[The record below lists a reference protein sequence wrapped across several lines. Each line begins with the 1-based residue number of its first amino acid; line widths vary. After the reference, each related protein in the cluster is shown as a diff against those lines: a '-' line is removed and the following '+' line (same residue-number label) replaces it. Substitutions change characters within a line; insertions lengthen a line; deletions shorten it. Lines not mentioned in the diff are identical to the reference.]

1 MLRILGIVSTHLRPS
16 LGPPI
21 CRFAALTLALA
32 LATPAVAAEVG
43 GDAAL
48 RPSGELLDEQEGPE
62 RPPPTDAGAPAS
74 SEARAGGRDD
84 GRRTLGRFFPNLGRS
99 AIGVFHRDNL
109 GPLVV
114 GTVATGLGSFYD
126 DDVRDHISDPGNGF
140 GKNFEDGASPALVGA
155 AVVGVFVGTTCRRP
169 SLPSHELRPPGCV
182 RRQRDLH
189 DFAQES
195 GAARAP
201 ERGGRQVVPVGPC
214 LQRLRPRGG
223 CRAPLRLEGGVPAY
237 ALASVVAASR
247 LQRNKHYLSD
257 VLAGATLGYIVGR
270 TVVRVN
276 GAPLE
281 PRRGVTVSVTPLL
294 GRQTRGLMVAVTF

>member
-1 MLRILGIVSTHLRPS
+1 MLRILGIVSAHLRPS

-155 AVVGVFVGTTCRRP
+155 AVVGVFVGGRLAEGPRFRAMSYDLLDAFVVNGTYTILLKKAVQRERP
-169 SLPSHELRPPGCV
+169 NGEDDKSFPSGHVSNAFALAAVAERHYGWKVGSRPTLWP
-182 RRQRDLH
+182 RWW
-189 DFAQES
+189 
-195 GAARAP
+195 P
-201 ERGGRQVVPVGPC
+201 
-214 LQRLRPRGG
+214 PRGCSG
-223 CRAPLRLEGGVPAY
+223 T
-237 ALASVVAASR
+237 S
-247 LQRNKHYLSD
+247 
-257 VLAGATLGYIVGR
+257 T
-270 TVVRVN
+270 T
-276 GAPLE
+276 
-281 PRRGVTVSVTPLL
+281 
-294 GRQTRGLMVAVTF
+294 